1 MTVMR
6 TIRRDFEEEYGEPGY
21 SVNEFVSAVSH
32 FGRGTTVETVRKYAS
47 KEDLIV
53 DLRKIDI
60 DLKKSKA
67 KYLIPRS
74 NLGTL
79 MESMS
84 VDTTV
89 EKLIEELE
97 FQRERAS
104 SNINRSRKRR
114 ANRHY

>member
-1 MTVMR
+1 MSMGK
-6 TIRRDFEEEYGEPGY
+6 IRRDFEREYGEPGY
-21 SVNEFVSAVSH
+21 SVNEFVSAISH

-47 KEDLIV
+47 RENLVV
-53 DLRKIDI
+53 DIRKIKGL
-60 DLKKSKA
+60 DLGGNKTKC
-67 KYLIPRS
+67 LIPRS

-79 MESMS
+79 MENMS

-104 SNINRSRKRR
+104 SNINRSRKRG